1 MGPDPATVPPV
12 FRWYGLV
19 TAGTPLEQG
28 DIFLRFPVLEPP
40 TLSADDIDQAQR
52 GVAPSLD
59 ADLKL
64 YDLIVLSQSCDLQD
78 MLPSAHVILCSLIDL
93 RKATK
98 ADGKTLATPQ
108 EYGNLR
114 TSRHVGAH
122 LLNLC
127 DIAGHAF
134 EFKVVDLQR
143 IVSVPRKVVDIM
155 SAQAPYR
162 VRLLPPYRE
171 HLAQA
176 FARQFMRVG
185 LPSILPE
192 KYPYAA
198 STSVSTR

>member
-40 TLSADDIDQAQR
+40 TLSADDIDQAHR

-78 MLPSAHVILCSLIDL
+78 MLPSAHVILCPLIDL

-108 EYGNLR
+108 EYGNLSAVAR
-114 TSRHVGAH
+114 IFGDVFTRPWTAGRSLVSPGVRGAW
-122 LLNLC
+122 
-127 DIAGHAF
+127 
-134 EFKVVDLQR
+134 
-143 IVSVPRKVVDIM
+143 
-155 SAQAPYR
+155 
-162 VRLLPPYRE
+162 
-171 HLAQA
+171 
-176 FARQFMRVG
+176 
-185 LPSILPE
+185 
-192 KYPYAA
+192 
-198 STSVSTR
+198 